1 MKTFTQ
7 LTMASALLF
16 TSVGQTNETLPPWL
30 DMSGSINFDVIGK
43 DSNDFSRD
51 LRVQDVELRFEILA
65 KKGIKLVIK
74 AELERVLNKYINDED
89 LSTKI
94 EQMLEEAYIEIETDK
109 ISGLPRA
116 VITVGKQRMAFG
128 RQIAELPQFR
138 DSLLYQLQNEEEMIG
153 LTVTLSPKFFNIVDE
168 VAVSL
173 YETGA
178 GDFKISNDKA
188 VSVQLSKK
196 LTQQLEMQIAAL
208 MKQHGQLP
216 EEKRARV
223 GFVFTS
229 EDGRVKV
236 WADGL
241 VMQDNPTYQDARY
254 AGTIG
259 ASMKL
264 GRGAIVIEASTLQ
277 KVAKELAVAY
287 NMPVGAHLVLSPEVR
302 LTEKEN
308 GDRDTVIGIRAR
320 LEFGKKSGRRA
331 GPRA

>member
-1 MKTFTQ
+1 
-7 LTMASALLF
+7 
-16 TSVGQTNETLPPWL
+16 
-30 DMSGSINFDVIGK
+30 
-43 DSNDFSRD
+43 
-51 LRVQDVELRFEILA
+51 
-65 KKGIKLVIK
+65 
-74 AELERVLNKYINDED
+74 
-89 LSTKI
+89 
-94 EQMLEEAYIEIETDK
+94 MLEEAYIEIETDK
-109 ISGLPRA
+109 ISSGLPRA